1 MQSQTLCKVFSWN
14 MVLHLMMIRMV
25 LEMADL
31 VVQTK
36 NKTNED
42 LKFIFKKLLEKNLI
56 SHQEYLDCL
65 KHLKYGA

>member
-1 MQSQTLCKVFSWN
+1 
-14 MVLHLMMIRMV
+14 
-25 LEMADL
+25 MADL
-31 VVQTK
+31 VAQTK

-65 KHLKYGA
+65 KHLKNGA

>member
-1 MQSQTLCKVFSWN
+1 
-14 MVLHLMMIRMV
+14 MMIRMV
-25 LEMADL
+25 FEMADL